1 MKEAVESHNAGRTKE
16 AIEIYTEILEKNPRS
31 AEVLNWRGMAYD
43 DLGTLDQALAD
54 LNKAIELSPNY
65 ADAYNNRGE
74 VYRKKQMYP
83 KAKADYAKAVA
94 LDKQFAE
101 AHYNLALVLE
111 HEKNHR
117 GAAQELGKYLALKPN
132 AEDKKEI
139 EEKIK
144 ALSTPAPAAK
154 PDRPPAGAKPSPRTA
169 AKPAERPGV
178 APKKLPVPAQ
188 TEPPVPGIPG
198 LEQLPIPS
206 WLPAVAGAMGIFFA
220 VIPLVVYIFGAV
232 MLFLI
237 AKKTATS
244 LPWLAFIPIVNIF
257 LMLMIAGKPIW
268 WLALLLLPVL
278 TPVFGMLAFV
288 DPTDGLIPLVLS
300 GIAALVSIAAWLF
313 ICIGIAQA
321 RGKSVIW
328 GVLLFIPCTS
338 PIALGYLGLSR

>member
-1 MKEAVESHNAGRTKE
+1 M
-16 AIEIYTEILEKNPRS
+16 
-31 AEVLNWRGMAYD
+31 
-43 DLGTLDQALAD
+43 
-54 LNKAIELSPNY
+54 
-65 ADAYNNRGE
+65 
-74 VYRKKQMYP
+74 
-83 KAKADYAKAVA
+83 
-94 LDKQFAE
+94 
-101 AHYNLALVLE
+101 
-111 HEKNHR
+111 
-117 GAAQELGKYLALKPN
+117 
-132 AEDKKEI
+132 
-139 EEKIK
+139 
-144 ALSTPAPAAK
+144 
-154 PDRPPAGAKPSPRTA
+154 
-169 AKPAERPGV
+169 
-178 APKKLPVPAQ
+178 
-188 TEPPVPGIPG
+188 
-198 LEQLPIPS
+198 PIPS

-288 DPTDGLIPLVLS
+288 DPTDGLIPLALS

-328 GVLLFIPCTS
+328 GVLLFIPCTN